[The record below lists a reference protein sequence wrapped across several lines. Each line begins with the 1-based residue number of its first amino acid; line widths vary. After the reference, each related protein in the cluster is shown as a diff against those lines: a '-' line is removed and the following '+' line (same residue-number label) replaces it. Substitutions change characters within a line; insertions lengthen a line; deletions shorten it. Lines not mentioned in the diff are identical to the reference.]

1 MHRARPASQFDLDP
15 AARVLAK
22 AFARYAWTRW
32 ALPSEGYEQR
42 LEEVQRLYLGHALEH
57 GLVVVD
63 EQVRAVAAFLPP
75 HAPAPSEQVQRRV
88 AELHGSRLEAL
99 MQVAL
104 PQAPVGSWTL
114 ETVGVDP
121 AHQGAGLGTA
131 VTSEG
136 LAAID
141 ERGEPVALET
151 SDERNVR
158 LYERLGFGVDATT
171 TIPDG
176 PVVYSM
182 SRGAGL
188 GPDDA

>member
-1 MHRARPASQFDLDP
+1 MESDLEP
-15 AARVLAK
+15 AARVLAG
-22 AFARYAWTRW
+22 AFDSYAWTRW
-32 ALPSEGYEQR
+32 ALPDEDYRGR
-42 LEEVQRLYLGHALEH
+42 LHQVQRLYLGHALEH
-57 GLVVVD
+57 GIVVVD
-63 EQVRAVAAFLPP
+63 EHVRAVAAFLPP
-75 HAPAPSEQVQRRV
+75 DASAPGEQVRRQV

-104 PQAPVGSWTL
+104 PQPPAGSWTL

-136 LAAID
+136 LATID
-141 ERGEPVALET
+141 AGGVPVALET
-151 SDERNVR
+151 SDGRNVR
-158 LYERLGFGVDATT
+158 LYERLGFAVDATT

-182 SRGAGL
+182 SRRATKPGQGT
-188 GPDDA
+188 P